1 MPSTVVRRAM
11 LLAGVAAIMAAPVAH
26 ADEAEDAAAAAESA
40 RAPIVVTGH
49 HDGYGTRDGST
60 ATKTP
65 TEWIDVPQAAT
76 VITRERIDDQGI
88 QQLGEAL
95 RYVPG
100 VTLGTG
106 EGHRDQIT
114 LRGQST
120 TADFFVDGL
129 RDDAQYYRPLYNIE
143 RIEVLKGANALIF
156 GRGGGGGVVNRV
168 TRKALPYLAFVT
180 GTASLDSHGAFSL
193 TTDLN
198 QPLGEQGA
206 ARLDAIYEEFNNHR
220 DVFEGRFFGISPSLT
235 AALGPD
241 TTLTAQYTYDDDQ
254 RVTDRGVPSRGGRP
268 LRGFDEVFFGAPGL
282 NRNSN
287 KAHTVRA
294 RLDHRLSEELTF
306 NLTGQFADFDKV
318 YGNVYPRAAAAAT
331 TIELEGYADATT
343 RRNFIGQGNLVWTG
357 STGPVRHTLL
367 VGVEASDQDSEND
380 RRNVLFAGGTSGG
393 LRVTVPLARR
403 IVVPATSLA
412 PFVTN
417 RRSRLKV
424 LSGYIQDQLE
434 LGEHVQIVAGLRYDD
449 FAIATVN
456 LVNGFAASRSDGK
469 WSPRVGAILK
479 PQANISVYA
488 SYAKSFLPQSGD
500 QFAVLDATTARL
512 APERFENIEAGV
524 KWDLTPDLAFTAAVF
539 QLDRDNTRATDPV
552 TGTAVQTGSTRT
564 KGFEA
569 QLVGQLTPQ
578 WQASLGY
585 AHQTGQIRT
594 TTTAAPAG
602 RKLAQLPR
610 DQVSVWTRYDVTSS
624 IGIGG
629 GLVHQAKQFAT
640 ISNAVVLP
648 AFTRVDAALFWDVT
662 QRLGLQLNVENLFD
676 TNYYP
681 SAHSDNN
688 IAPGAP
694 ITARVSVRV
703 KL

>member
-1 MPSTVVRRAM
+1 M
-11 LLAGVAAIMAAPVAH
+11 LRTITTRQALLGGLAIVLPNAPAW
-26 ADEAEDAAAAAESA
+26 ADDAAAD
-40 RAPIVVTGH
+40 APIVVTGERQ
-49 HDGYGTRDGST
+49 GYAIGDGST

-65 TEWIDVPQAAT
+65 TALIDVPQSVT
-76 VITRERIDDQGI
+76 VVTRQQLDDQAV

-120 TADFFVDGL
+120 TADFYLDGL

-143 RIEVLKGANALIF
+143 RIEVLKGANAMIF

-168 TRKALPYLAFVT
+168 SKVADPARRFATVN
-180 GTASLDSHGAFSL
+180 ASADSFGAF
-193 TTDLN
+193 DLSADAN
-198 QPLGEQGA
+198 LPLGEGFA
-206 ARLDAIYEEFNNHR
+206 GRLNAIYEEFDNHR
-220 DVFEGRFFGISPSLT
+220 DFYEGRFFGISPTLT
-235 AALGPD
+235 ALLGPD
-241 TTLTAQYTYDDDQ
+241 TRLTAQYTYDDDE

-268 LRGFDEVFFGAPGL
+268 VRGFDEVFFGSREL
-282 NRNSN
+282 NHNTN
-287 KAHTVRA
+287 QAHTARV
-294 RLDHRLSEELTF
+294 RLDHELSESLSF
-306 NLTGQFADFDKV
+306 NVSGQFADFDKF
-318 YGNVYPRAAAAAT
+318 YANVYPRAAATAT
-331 TIELEGYADATT
+331 TIELEGYADGTK
-343 RRNFIGQGNLVWTG
+343 RQNWIGQANLVWTG
-357 STGPVRHTLL
+357 NTGAIGHTLL
-367 VGVEASDQDSEND
+367 AGIEAADQDTDND

-393 LRVTVPLARR
+393 LRVTVPLAQR
-403 IVVPATSLA
+403 IVVPATSFT

-417 RRSRLKV
+417 RESRLKV

-434 LGEHVQIVAGLRYDD
+434 LGDHIQIVAGLRYDD
-449 FAIATVN
+449 FDIRTVN
-456 LVNGFAASRSDGK
+456 LVNGFAATRSDGK
-469 WSPRVGAILK
+469 WSPRLGLIIK
-479 PQANISVYA
+479 PQANISVYTSFA
-488 SYAKSFLPQSGD
+488 RSFLPQSGD

-524 KWDLTPDLAFTAAVF
+524 KWDVTPDLAFTAAVF

-569 QLVGQLTPQ
+569 QLVGQITPQ

-585 AHQTGQIRT
+585 AHQTGEIRT

-610 DQVSVWTRYDVTSS
+610 DQVSVWTRYDVTPG
-624 IGIGG
+624 IGIGAG
-629 GLVHQAKQFAT
+629 VVHQAKQFAT
-640 ISNAVVLP
+640 ISNGVVLP
-648 AFTRVDAALFWDVT
+648 SFTRVDAALFWDVT
-662 QRLGLQLNVENLFD
+662 ERLGLQLNVENLFD
-676 TNYYP
+676 TDYYP
-681 SAHSDNN
+681 SAHTDNN

-694 ITARVSVRV
+694 ITARVSVRL